1 MIRVVLPTQ
10 VDSYTRGERE
20 QEFAA
25 GGLCTLADLM
35 WQLEQ
40 RFPGIR
46 FRLVDEQG
54 AIRRHIAMFVGEC
67 MVHTLDAVISDNDR
81 VQIVGALSGG

>member
-1 MIRVVLPTQ
+1 VIRVVLPTQ
-10 VDSYTRGERE
+10 VDSYTGGERE
-20 QEFAA
+20 HEFAA
-25 GGLCTLADLM
+25 GGISTLADLM
-35 WQLEQ
+35 WQLDR

-54 AIRRHIAMFVGEC
+54 AIRRHIAMFVRES
-67 MVHTLDAVISDNDR
+67 MVHTLDVVICDNDR